1 MMVIRYFA
9 WLRDHTN
16 CAHETITCPPHV
28 TNVQEL
34 IMHLSSLSEGHR
46 AVFAPTLA
54 GEGVIRVAINQE
66 FASFDDGITDK
77 DEVAFFPP
85 VTGG

>member
-1 MMVIRYFA
+1 MVIRYFA

-16 CAHETITCPPHV
+16 CAHETISCPAHV
-28 TNVQEL
+28 TNVHEL
-34 IMHLSSLSEGHR
+34 ISHLASQSGGHQ
-46 AVFAPTLA
+46 AAFADTLA
-54 GEGVIRVAINQE
+54 GVGVIRVAINQE
-66 FASFDDGITDK
+66 FASFDDGITDQ